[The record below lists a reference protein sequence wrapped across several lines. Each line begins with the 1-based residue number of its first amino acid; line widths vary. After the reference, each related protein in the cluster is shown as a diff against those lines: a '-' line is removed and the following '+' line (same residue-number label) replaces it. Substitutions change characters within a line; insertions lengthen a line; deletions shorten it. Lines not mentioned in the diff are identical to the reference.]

1 MTGTQKK
8 IRSFG
13 ILALTLI
20 LCLALAPA
28 ASAHRV
34 HVMGQV
40 DSIQVKAWY
49 GGGDP
54 MVDADVEIYTI
65 RNEEEELYLTGSTDE
80 EGLFY
85 FTPKL
90 GVSEY
95 KVVASAKGGHRGE
108 EIINLESGVAPEE
121 DELPLFIRVFAG
133 FGYLTGLA
141 GIGMISSARKKQ
153 KA

>member
-8 IRSFG
+8 MRCFG
-13 ILALTLI
+13 ILAFTLI
-20 LCLALAPA
+20 LCLALTPA

-49 GGGDP
+49 GGGAP
-54 MVDADVEIYTI
+54 MTDAEVEIYTI
-65 RNEEEELYLTGSTDE
+65 RNGEEELYLTGSTDE

-95 KVVASAKGGHRGE
+95 KVVASAEGGHRGE
-108 EIINLESGVAPEE
+108 EIINLESGAGQEEPEI
-121 DELPLFIRVFAG
+121 PLAMRIIAG

-141 GIGMISSARKKQ
+141 GLGMIMSARKKQ

>member
-1 MTGTQKK
+1 MRGNRNKMK
-8 IRSFG
+8 FFG
-13 ILALTLI
+13 ILTLVLI

-34 HVMGQV
+34 HVMCQV
-40 DSIQVKAWY
+40 DSIQVRAWY

-54 MVDADVEIYTI
+54 MTDAKVEIYTI
-65 RNEEEELYLTGSTDE
+65 RNGEEKPYLTGSTDE
-80 EGLFY
+80 EGFFY
-85 FTPKL
+85 FAPKL

-95 KVVASAKGGHRGE
+95 KVVASAEGGHRGE
-108 EIINLESGVAPEE
+108 EIINLESGVGQEEPEI
-121 DELPLFIRVFAG
+121 PLAMRIIAG

-141 GIGMISSARKKQ
+141 GIGMVMSARKKQ